1 MAVRALALLV
11 PLATALSEL
20 GGARSS
26 RVGRPQD
33 VPSLED
39 LRRDLRAVTSSFYPT
54 GRSSLAPFG
63 GWGSPAPLEGP
74 RPTSYDVKTLRS
86 FEHPHAPWT
95 QGLEFSSE
103 GRLVETC
110 GDFPKG
116 VGSSVRILD
125 PESGKLQRSVSDGLV
140 DEAGNSRFIE
150 GIVEREGR
158 WYATTYHDRLA
169 IEYDNDF
176 KVVGTH
182 RYPFNGWGL
191 AVSSNGQS
199 FLATNGT
206 EYVMSL
212 RVGTWELEGARVA
225 HCMGRRVGGL
235 NELEMVEDLAGTGP
249 ALLGNLV
256 NTRLVL
262 AMDPKTM
269 TCTGVFHLEDTE
281 PVEQNERL
289 GYHVANGI
297 AYNKKTRSFFITGKN
312 WKSMYEVNITKSSSS
327 KFSGAGHGARAI
339 EMLESHLTFADR
351 YDAPLDPSTP
361 V

>member
-1 MAVRALALLV
+1 M
-11 PLATALSEL
+11 
-20 GGARSS
+20 
-26 RVGRPQD
+26 
-33 VPSLED
+33 
-39 LRRDLRAVTSSFYPT
+39 LRR
-54 GRSSLAPFG
+54 
-63 GWGSPAPLEGP
+63 
-74 RPTSYDVKTLRS
+74 

-95 QGLEFSSE
+95 QGLEFSSD

-110 GDFPKG
+110 GDFPTG
-116 VGSSVRILD
+116 VGSFVRVLD
-125 PESGKLQRSVSDGLV
+125 PESGKLQRSISDGLV
-140 DEAGNSRFIE
+140 DEAGKSRFIE

-158 WYATTYHDRLA
+158 WYATTYHDKLA

-212 RVGTWELEGARVA
+212 RVGTWELESTRVA
-225 HCMGRRVGGL
+225 HCMGRRIVGL

-249 ALLGNLV
+249 ALLGNVV

-281 PVEQNERL
+281 PVEQNERA

-297 AYNKKTRSFFITGKN
+297 AYNKKARSFFITGKN
-312 WKSMYEVNITKSSSS
+312 WKSMYEVDISKTSSSMS
-327 KFSGAGHGARAI
+327 SGAGDGARAI
-339 EMLESHLTFADR
+339 ELLESHLTFADR
-351 YDAPLDPSTP
+351 YDAPPDPSTP
-361 V
+361 M